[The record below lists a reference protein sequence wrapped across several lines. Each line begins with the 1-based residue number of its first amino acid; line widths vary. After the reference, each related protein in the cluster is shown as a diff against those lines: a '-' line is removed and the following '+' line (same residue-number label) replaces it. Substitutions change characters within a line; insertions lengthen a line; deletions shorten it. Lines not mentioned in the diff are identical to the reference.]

1 MFLIAHYKFM
11 SNINLNK
18 YKWTEKFPIDQLVD
32 DENKVL
38 TFKTEKEAKEAMVSW
53 GVDLYIAEQSG
64 VVIERIQ

>member
-11 SNINLNK
+11 SNRNLNQ

-32 DENKVL
+32 EENKVL
-38 TFKTEKEAKEAMVSW
+38 TFKTEKEAREAMVSW
-53 GVDLYIAEQSG
+53 GVDLGLAEQSG